1 MVALDTRWYLDVNRF
16 ARTTPWA
23 HGFMAG
29 YYQRLVA
36 PIGAGLLI
44 LGLLV
49 IVAWWS
55 ARRQPEHIAAV
66 IWSVIGALAALGLSQ
81 ALAKLLGQPRPYDAL
96 KHIEV
101 LVPREA
107 GYGLPSTH
115 AALAGAVVC
124 GLLIAH
130 RWRLAFLALLASLLL
145 IFAGVYVGADYP
157 EAVVAG
163 AVLGAALV
171 LILWPLAS
179 WVLAAVVNR
188 VGASPLGGVVAIRGS
203 LKSSTPQWSLE
214 RPSNRLPDA
223 RAIDALRAASERAPN
238 TTYKPGA
245 GNGS

>member
-1 MVALDTRWYLDVNRF
+1 
-16 ARTTPWA
+16 
-23 HGFMAG
+23 MAD

-81 ALAKLLGQPRPYDAL
+81 ALAKLLAQPRPYDVL
-96 KHIEV
+96 KQVEV
-101 LVPREA
+101 LVPREV
-107 GYGLPSTH
+107 GYGLPSAH

-124 GLLIAH
+124 GLLIAR
-130 RWRLAFLALLASLLL
+130 RWRLAFFALVASLLL

-157 EAVVAG
+157 GAVVAG
-163 AVLGAALV
+163 ALLGAALV
-171 LILWPLAS
+171 LVLWPLAS

-188 VGASPLGGVVAIRGS
+188 VGASPVGGVVAIRGS
-203 LKSSTPQWSLE
+203 LKKSTPQWALE

-238 TTYKPGA
+238 TTCKPGA